1 MKIGIITRKTGV
13 DTKVLKNLTDLLC
26 QEGACVYFPKEQA
39 ECNFG
44 IKLPKEEFYR
54 TVDVAVVLGG
64 DGTLLRVAEAALPY
78 EIPILGVNYGRIGM
92 LADLE
97 KEETVL
103 IKKLLSGEYVIDER
117 LMLTATV
124 TQNGKQTHQF
134 HALNEIA
141 ISRGNCMK
149 MLEMQLSI
157 DGESCADIRADGLIV
172 ATPTGSTAYSL
183 SAGGSVVDPSAE
195 VFLVTPICP
204 HTLNS
209 RPMILYKNR
218 ILCIREYGNAHNS
231 FCLTYDGNDA
241 LTVPDGAEITIQPAQ
256 KKTKLI
262 RIVNRNF
269 YSVLREKL

>member
-1 MKIGIITRKTGV
+1 MKVGIITRKTGV
-13 DTKVLKNLTDLLC
+13 DAQVLKNLTDLLC
-26 QEGACVYFPKEQA
+26 QEGAEVYFSEEQIKKE
-39 ECNFG
+39 FG
-44 IKLPKEEFYR
+44 AVLPKEVFYR
-54 TVDVAVVLGG
+54 TVDVVVVLGG

-78 EIPILGVNYGRIGM
+78 ELPILGINYGRIG
-92 LADLE
+92 LLTDLE
-97 KEETVL
+97 KEETEL
-103 IKKLLSGEYVIDER
+103 IKKLFQGDYVIDER

-124 TQNGKQTHQF
+124 TEHGKTHQF

-157 DGESCADIRADGLIV
+157 DGEPCADIRADGLIV

-218 ILCIREYGNAHNS
+218 TLCIREHSTGHNS

-241 LTVPDGAEITIQPAQ
+241 LTVSDGAEITIQPAE